1 MTDNEIIKAF
11 KCITYGEIDKCL
23 RCPYDVY
30 KECETFVYED
40 ALNLIKRQQAEI
52 DRLTTENERVKTK
65 IYKMAID
72 KALAEKA
79 RVEAI
84 KEFADRII
92 GYIDVG
98 RLRPPTEIC
107 FSELDVQHIVERIA
121 KEMVGADNG

>member
-40 ALNLIKRQQAEI
+40 ALDLIKRQQAEI
-52 DRLTTENERVKTK
+52 DRLKTENGRVKTN

-79 RVEAI
+79 RTEAI
-84 KEFADRII
+84 KEFADKLKQNLSF
-92 GYIDVG
+92 GKYITAEQIDN
-98 RLRPPTEIC
+98 L
-107 FSELDVQHIVERIA
+107 A
-121 KEMVGADNG
+121 KEMGCGE